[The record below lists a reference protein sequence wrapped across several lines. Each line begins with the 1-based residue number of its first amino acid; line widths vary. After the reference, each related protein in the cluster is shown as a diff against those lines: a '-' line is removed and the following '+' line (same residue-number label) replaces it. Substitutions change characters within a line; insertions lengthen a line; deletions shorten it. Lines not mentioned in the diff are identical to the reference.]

1 MSAGTDTGSDKI
13 NSVQALLAQG
23 QYADAADLIEL
34 DLNKTEGFEAS
45 FTAFAGAL
53 LMGNASSRLVDYI
66 KNAEIKLLQG
76 QETAG
81 LAAAVL
87 RINGQ
92 DTEADKFESAFLQ
105 RGGGRDALYR
115 NTAHAA
121 RMSGRPDLHLDYL
134 LKRVDIPGG
143 DRNRLLHQYTQVC
156 LQYIE
161 LERAEAARDL
171 VDDSDPMGQ
180 FVLANLEAAKG
191 DKGAVLARVD
201 SWLSDPNSISFYAS
215 AIESLWS
222 MAGIPELTERMRA
235 AMFNWQK
242 DPNIIGRALYY
253 HFIGLDGT
261 DASGRRHFER
271 LDVTPENY
279 LSLVEAQIDHGVY
292 AQALQLLEQTARF
305 ARPETVNRR
314 NEFGALATKLSSLS
328 VSRRTIKDV
337 PESDWIL
344 SEPAEPGKLCVLFT
358 GLNGRPTLGLE
369 TMDRYLA
376 SLGYQVLIV
385 RDFNRLCFANGIV
398 SRGPSQTEA
407 LEALANRIEVSGAK
421 DPVFLGTSL
430 GAIGAVD
437 LGLKLGVRRILA
449 FGYLD
454 RARDMDR
461 WRVSDSRAALVAARE
476 HIFTNHHVP
485 SFGDHM
491 TAAGPDARADIFYNP
506 ANGADAYYARTFADV
521 PGARMH
527 PIEASFSHD
536 TLRTAVLSGELER
549 FL

>member
-1 MSAGTDTGSDKI
+1 MSAGTETGADKS
-13 NSVQALLAQG
+13 NSVQALLARG
-23 QYADAADLIEL
+23 QYSDAADLIEP
-34 DLNKTEGFEAS
+34 DLNKAEGFEAN

-53 LMGNASSRLVDYI
+53 LMGDASSRLVDYI
-66 KNAEIKLLQG
+66 KGAETRLLQR

-87 RINGQ
+87 RINDK
-92 DTEADKFESAFLQ
+92 DTEADKFETAFLE

-121 RMSGRPDLHLDYL
+121 RMSGRPDLHIDYL
-134 LKRVDIPGG
+134 LKRVGLPGG
-143 DRNRLLHQYTQVC
+143 DRNRLLHQYTQIC

-161 LERAEAARDL
+161 LERAEAARNL
-171 VDDSDPMGQ
+171 VDERDPMGQ
-180 FVLANLEAAKG
+180 FVLANLDAAKG
-191 DKGAVLARVD
+191 DKDAVLARVD
-201 SWLSDPNSISFYAS
+201 SWLSDPNAISFYAS

-253 HFIGLDGT
+253 SFIGLDGA

-279 LSLVEAQIDHGVY
+279 LSLVEAQIDHGEY

-314 NEFGALATKLSSLS
+314 NEFGALATMLSGLS
-328 VSRRTIKDV
+328 VSRPIIKDV
-337 PESDWIL
+337 PEDDWIL
-344 SEPAEPGKLCVLFT
+344 SERGEPGKLCVLFT

-385 RDFNRLCFANGIV
+385 RDFNRLCFAKGIV
-398 SRGPSQTEA
+398 SRGPSQAEA
-407 LEALANRIEVSGAK
+407 IDALARVLEETGAE

-437 LGLKLGVRRILA
+437 LGVKLNVRRILA

-454 RARDMDR
+454 RARDLDR
-461 WRVSDSRAALVAARE
+461 WRVSDSRAAIVAARE
-476 HIFTNHHVP
+476 HIFANHQVP
-485 SFGDHM
+485 SFIDHM
-491 TAAGPDARADIFYNP
+491 KAAGPEVRADIFYNP
-506 ANGADAYYARTFADV
+506 ANGPDAYYARTFADV
-521 PGARMH
+521 PGVRMH

-536 TLRTAVLSGELER
+536 TLRTAMLSGELAEY
-549 FL
+549 L